1 MVKFIL
7 RKYPVIYSFWCD
19 FKWDSFFF
27 FSLSHVSFLQP
38 WLYRSL
44 SADFQLV
51 FSKNCST
58 CGGTFNIFMR
68 RWVLYPPT
76 LVILIYLLCVCVCV
90 CVCLCVFCIYDVQSL
105 GCIQL
110 FVTPWMVTHQ
120 TPLSM
125 GFFQARTLEWIAISF
140 SRGSSWPRD
149 RTLVPC
155 ISRQIITEPP
165 EKPHV
170 YVCNMYNLNQSDQ
183 SRRI

>member
-27 FSLSHVSFLQP
+27 FSLLPSYLTPHVSFLQP

-90 CVCLCVFCIYDVQSL
+90 CVSVCVLYIWCSVARLYPTLCDSMNGNPPDSSVHGIFPGKNVRMDCHFLLQRIFLTQGSNP
-105 GCIQL
+105 C
-110 FVTPWMVTHQ
+110 
-120 TPLSM
+120 PL
-125 GFFQARTLEWIAISF
+125 
-140 SRGSSWPRD
+140 
-149 RTLVPC
+149 
-155 ISRQIITEPP
+155 
-165 EKPHV
+165 H
-170 YVCNMYNLNQSDQ
+170 
-183 SRRI
+183 